1 MSGNADLPAA
11 KLGDVPT
18 KFQHAQQ
25 NVRFRALVIQKA
37 A

>member
-1 MSGNADLPAA
+1 MSGNADLLAA
-11 KLGDVPT
+11 KLGDGPT
-18 KFQHAQQ
+18 KFQHTLQ